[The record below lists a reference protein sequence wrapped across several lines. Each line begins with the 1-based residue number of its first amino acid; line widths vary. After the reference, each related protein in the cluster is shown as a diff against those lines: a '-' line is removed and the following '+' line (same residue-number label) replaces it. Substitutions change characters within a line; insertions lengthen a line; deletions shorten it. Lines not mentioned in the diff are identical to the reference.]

1 MEYFETAV
9 LAYLTAPPN
18 RFVSPQF
25 ALPSKDGQGG
35 SCPDF
40 VVLDFGVSTIYV
52 VEVTTSADP
61 RNLLSRIREKD
72 KRYLTPLRRHMSSI
86 SESFAGWKY
95 RLTLFVRDEVCRQI
109 QEAVGNES
117 DVFVVSLEKVVFP
130 WRWDW
135 QEGSAVNRLE

>member
-9 LAYLTAPPN
+9 LAYLTAPGN

-25 ALPSKDGQGG
+25 ALPFKDGEGG

-40 VVLDFGVSTIYV
+40 VVLDFGVSTVYV
-52 VEVTTSADP
+52 VEVTTSSNP
-61 RNLLSRIREKD
+61 RNLLSRVREKD
-72 KRYLTPLRRHMSSI
+72 KRWLTPLRHHMSSI
-86 SESFAGWKY
+86 AESFNGWKY

-109 QEAVGNES
+109 EEAVRNEP
-117 DVFVVSLEKVVFP
+117 DVFVVSLDKVVFD

-135 QEGSAVNRLE
+135 QEGRAVNRLE

>member
-9 LAYLTAPPN
+9 LAYLTAAPN

-72 KRYLTPLRRHMSSI
+72 KRYLTPLRDHMSSI

-95 RLTLFVRDEVCRQI
+95 HLTLFVRDDVCRQI